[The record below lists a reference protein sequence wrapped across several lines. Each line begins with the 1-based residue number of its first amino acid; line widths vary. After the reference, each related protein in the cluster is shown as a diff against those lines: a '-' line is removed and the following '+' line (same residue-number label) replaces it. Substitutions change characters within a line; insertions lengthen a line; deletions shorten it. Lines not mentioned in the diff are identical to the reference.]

1 MRTPSFFSDHLR
13 DFLRKQKIATLPEL
27 KRALGTTVDITVF
40 RKLKELSYRSSYSH
54 RGRYYTLD
62 EIPHFDPQGLWSF
75 HEVWFSRWGNLVT
88 TLEAL
93 VSAAPQGYFAKEL
106 QQLLHVE
113 VKDPLLQLVE
123 QHRVARQQASGLFL
137 YCSPDA
143 AVRRRQLLA
152 RQALSEIPGSASA
165 EVSPE
170 ELKASLVLFSS
181 LLDERQRRLYAGLE
195 SLKLGRGGDQ
205 RLAELLQLDPG
216 TVARGR
222 KQLLAQEV
230 EWERVR
236 KPGAGRKPVKKNA
249 PGNLS
254 NREVAGAPYGRRSDE
269 QPEVDASD
277 HGQDRRPITTAGHP
291 GRRTHGRPT
300 ARQAPFLASR
310 ELQKDRR
317 RGPLVTRPTVPTDY
331 PIATSFLPSRQS
343 HHQCRCQEAGTGG

>member
-1 MRTPSFFSDHLR
+1 MRSPSFLSDDLR
-13 DFLRKQKIATLPEL
+13 EFLRVKKIATLPEL
-27 KRALGTTVDITVF
+27 QQALGATAEITVF

-54 RGRYYTLD
+54 RGRYYTLG
-62 EIPHFDPQGLWSF
+62 EIPQFDPQGLWSF

-88 TLEAL
+88 TLETL
-93 VSAAPQGYFAKEL
+93 VSAAPQGYFANEL

-113 VKDPLLQLVE
+113 VKDALLQLV
-123 QHRVARQQASGLFL
+123 QQRRVARQSVNGLFL

-170 ELKASLVLFSS
+170 ELRASLVLFSS

-230 EWERVR
+230 EWERIR
-236 KPGAGRKPVKKNA
+236 KPGAGRKPVEKK
-249 PGNLS
+249 
-254 NREVAGAPYGRRSDE
+254 
-269 QPEVDASD
+269 
-277 HGQDRRPITTAGHP
+277 RP
-291 GRRTHGRPT
+291 
-300 ARQAPFLASR
+300 
-310 ELQKDRR
+310 K
-317 RGPLVTRPTVPTDY
+317 
-331 PIATSFLPSRQS
+331 
-343 HHQCRCQEAGTGG
+343 

>member
-1 MRTPSFFSDHLR
+1 MSRGIQMSPRFRKQTSSRPGNGWTRHLSFCYSSACRPDERRNFSIMRTPSFFSDHLR
-13 DFLRKQKIATLPEL
+13 EFLRVQKIATLPEL
-27 KRALGTTVDITVF
+27 KQALGTSVDITVF

-54 RGRYYTLD
+54 RGRYYTLV
-62 EIPHFDPQGLWSF
+62 EIPQFDPQGLWSF

-88 TLEAL
+88 TLETL
-93 VSAAPQGYFAKEL
+93 VSAAPQGYFSNEL

-113 VKDPLLQLVE
+113 VKDALLQLV
-123 QHRVARQQASGLFL
+123 QQRRVARQPVNGLFL

-143 AVRRRQLLA
+143 AGRRRQLLA

-205 RLAELLQLDPG
+205 RLAELLQLDPN

-230 EWERVR
+230 EWERIR
-236 KPGAGRKPVKKNA
+236 KPGAGRKPVEKNA
-249 PGNLS
+249 PSDLS
-254 NREVAGAPYGRRSDE
+254 DRKVVGTPHRRRSDE
-269 QPEVDASD
+269 Q
-277 HGQDRRPITTAGHP
+277 QI
-291 GRRTHGRPT
+291 GRAH
-300 ARQAPFLASR
+300 
-310 ELQKDRR
+310 
-317 RGPLVTRPTVPTDY
+317 
-331 PIATSFLPSRQS
+331 
-343 HHQCRCQEAGTGG
+343 